1 MQDCIFC
8 KIAKQEL
15 PATVVYEDEQ
25 VIAFND
31 INPAAP
37 THMLVIP
44 KRHIASLNDLEKGD
58 EVLVGR
64 LQVVAAKLAEEQGFA
79 EAGYRVVMN
88 CNEDGGQTVG
98 HIHMHVLAGR
108 SLTWPPG

>member
-8 KIAKQEL
+8 KIAKHEL
-15 PATVVYEDEQ
+15 PATILYEDDQ

-31 INPAAP
+31 IDPTAP
-37 THMLVIP
+37 HHLLVIP
-44 KRHIASLNDLEKGD
+44 KRHIATLNDLEAGD
-58 EVLVGR
+58 EALVGR
-64 LQVVAAKLAEEQGFA
+64 LQVTAAKLAKELGFA

-88 CNEDGGQTVG
+88 CNEDGGQTVW

>member
-8 KIAKQEL
+8 KIAKHEL
-15 PATVVYEDEQ
+15 PATVHYEDDE

-31 INPAAP
+31 IDPKAP

-44 KRHIASLNDLEKGD
+44 KRHIATMNAIEEGD
-58 EVLVGR
+58 EALVGR
-64 LQVVAAKLAEEQGFA
+64 LQLVAAKLAKEQGFA

-88 CNEDGGQTVG
+88 CNEDGGQTVW
-98 HIHMHVLAGR
+98 HIHLHVLAGR

>member
-8 KIAKQEL
+8 KIAKHEL
-15 PATVVYEDEQ
+15 PAKILYEDDQ

-31 INPAAP
+31 IHPAAP

-44 KRHIASLNDLEKGD
+44 KRHITTLNDLEEGD
-58 EVLVGR
+58 EALVGR
-64 LQVVAAKLAEEQGFA
+64 LQVVAAKLAKEQGFA

-88 CNEDGGQTVG
+88 CNEDGGQTVW

>member
-8 KIAKQEL
+8 KIAKHEL
-15 PATVVYEDEQ
+15 PATIHYEDDQ

-31 INPAAP
+31 IDPKAP
-37 THMLVIP
+37 HHLLVIP
-44 KRHIASLNDLEKGD
+44 KRHITTLNDLEAGD
-58 EVLVGR
+58 EALVGR
-64 LQVVAAKLAEEQGFA
+64 LQVTAAKLAKELGFA

-88 CNEDGGQTVG
+88 CNEDGGQTVW

>member
-8 KIAKQEL
+8 KIAKHEL
-15 PATVVYEDEQ
+15 PAKILYEDDQ

-31 INPAAP
+31 IDPKAP
-37 THMLVIP
+37 THLLVIP
-44 KRHIASLNDLEKGD
+44 KRHITTLNDLEEGD
-58 EVLVGR
+58 EALVGR
-64 LQVVAAKLAEEQGFA
+64 LKVSAAKLAKELGFG

-88 CNEDGGQTVG
+88 CNEDGGQTMW

>member
-8 KIAKQEL
+8 KIAKHEL
-15 PATVVYEDEQ
+15 PAKILYEDDQ

-31 INPAAP
+31 IDPKAP
-37 THMLVIP
+37 THLLVIP
-44 KRHIASLNDLEKGD
+44 KRHITTLNDLEAGD
-58 EVLVGR
+58 EALVGR
-64 LQVVAAKLAEEQGFA
+64 LQVTAAKLAKELGFA

-88 CNEDGGQTVG
+88 CNEDGGQTVW

>member
-8 KIAKQEL
+8 KIAKHEL
-15 PATVVYEDEQ
+15 PATIHYEDDQ

-31 INPAAP
+31 IDPKAP
-37 THMLVIP
+37 HHLLVIP
-44 KRHIASLNDLEKGD
+44 KRHITTLNDLEAGD
-58 EVLVGR
+58 EALVGR
-64 LQVVAAKLAEEQGFA
+64 LQVTAAKLAKELGFA

-88 CNEDGGQTVG
+88 CNEDGGQTVW

-108 SLTWPPG
+108 SLSWPPG